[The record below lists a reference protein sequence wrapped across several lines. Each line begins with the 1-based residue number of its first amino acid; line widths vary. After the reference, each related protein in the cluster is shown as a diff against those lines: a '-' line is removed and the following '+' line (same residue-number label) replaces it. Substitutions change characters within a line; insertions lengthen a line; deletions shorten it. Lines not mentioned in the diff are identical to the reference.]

1 MTNITEE
8 SFKQMKDEEIVALA
22 QNENSDAE
30 AYMMQKFKPLVKAKS
45 RPYFLV
51 GADNEDMLQEG
62 MIGLYKAVRDFKL
75 DKHTSFYSFAELCIK
90 RQMITAV
97 KAATRQKHQ
106 VLNQSISLNKPIFQG
121 ESEEYYM
128 DLLQENDFFNPEA
141 RLIGQERKNFLES
154 QLQKVLSPFEVR
166 VLSLYLQGGS
176 YHEIAQIMK
185 KTEKSVDNAL
195 QRVKKKLEKS
205 FSEKKQE
212 FV

>member
-1 MTNITEE
+1 MEAQV
-8 SFKQMKDEEIVALA
+8 SFKQLKDEEVVVLA
-22 QNENSDAE
+22 QNGEQAAE
-30 AYMMQKFKPLVKAKS
+30 AYLLQKFKPLVKAKS

-51 GADNEDMLQEG
+51 GADNEDVLQEG

-75 DKHTSFYSFAELCIK
+75 DKHTSFFSFAELCIK

-121 ESEEYYM
+121 ESEEDYM
-128 DLLQENDFFNPEA
+128 DLLQESDFFNPEA
-141 RLIGQERKNFLES
+141 LLIGQERKFFLEA

-176 YHEIAQIMK
+176 YHEIAKIMK
-185 KTEKSVDNAL
+185 KPEKSVDNAL
-195 QRVKKKLEKS
+195 QRVKKKLEKCFLGNEES
-205 FSEKKQE
+205 LI
-212 FV
+212 